1 MKTIKD
7 FDLENKK
14 VIIRVDFNVPIE
26 NGVISDDNRIKESIE
41 TINYALNHK
50 AKVILLSHLG
60 RVKDESDKIKYT
72 LKPVADRLSELL
84 HKNVIFVPFTRGI
97 NVENAINEMQSG
109 DVILLENTRFE
120 DLNGKKES
128 SNDDELGK
136 YWASLGDIFIN
147 DAFGTSHREH
157 ASNAGITV
165 SLKYSETNPSFVVH
179 PLVDVAVLF
188 FQPYLVFIA
197 LFEINS
203 NPVGVVSNI
212 SPTTASVAP
221 SLYILNVYVT

>member
-72 LKPVADRLSELL
+72 LVGL
-84 HKNVIFVPFTRGI
+84 KNEDGTVTLANYKNNKYTLFNEIKNSNQSIVPLKFKGSI
-97 NVENAINEMQSG
+97 NNYTKSSVKINGLDVECYKYTKYSKTCIIYALNVDTGKENYYIYDTENKNYIAYDNEYIDYLETNNKYMFIACISFAAG
-109 DVILLENTRFE
+109 LFISFIL
-120 DLNGKKES
+120 
-128 SNDDELGK
+128 
-136 YWASLGDIFIN
+136 
-147 DAFGTSHREH
+147 
-157 ASNAGITV
+157 ITV
-165 SLKYSETNPSFVVH
+165 ISVNKNKR
-179 PLVDVAVLF
+179 
-188 FQPYLVFIA
+188 I
-197 LFEINS
+197 II
-203 NPVGVVSNI
+203 NI
-212 SPTTASVAP
+212 SSYKNPF
-221 SLYILNVYVT
+221 LIKN

>member
-1 MKTIKD
+1 M
-7 FDLENKK
+7 
-14 VIIRVDFNVPIE
+14 
-26 NGVISDDNRIKESIE
+26 
-41 TINYALNHK
+41 
-50 AKVILLSHLG
+50 
-60 RVKDESDKIKYT
+60 
-72 LKPVADRLSELL
+72 
-84 HKNVIFVPFTRGI
+84 
-97 NVENAINEMQSG
+97 
-109 DVILLENTRFE
+109 
-120 DLNGKKES
+120 
-128 SNDDELGK
+128 
-136 YWASLGDIFIN
+136 
-147 DAFGTSHREH
+147 
-157 ASNAGITV
+157 